1 MIFLYGYVPLKKSSV
16 METVERQY
24 WIRQDLIVE
33 NLLLPLWESIS
44 ADYKSKYKSNIWEQ
58 FENFLRSS
66 AYVSNLQ
73 RFIENFKRLM
83 PCNIRDEFV
92 ERLVRISDAGLDK
105 LVLKEIRE
113 KTSILVLK
121 VRAKR
126 QEKRKGYEEK
136 MSAKNSVEQK
146 EEPNENLFV

>member
-1 MIFLYGYVPLKKSSV
+1 
-16 METVERQY
+16 
-24 WIRQDLIVE
+24 
-33 NLLLPLWESIS
+33 
-44 ADYKSKYKSNIWEQ
+44 
-58 FENFLRSS
+58 
-66 AYVSNLQ
+66 
-73 RFIENFKRLM
+73 M